1 MAMMIQRGRE
11 LIRIN
16 TQKNHIEY
24 STDGGRCWHS
34 RYTGSSCGS
43 FYDLFD
49 FGKELLCCCAKGIY
63 YSTDEG
69 RCWHSRY
76 TSSSCGKFQQLAADG
91 SRILATTEK
100 GLYYST
106 DGGRCWHK
114 R

>member
-1 MAMMIQRGRE
+1 MAVVVGTLATQGHLVALSMIF
-11 LIRIN
+11 L
-16 TQKNHIEY
+16 TLVKN
-24 STDGGRCWHS
+24 
-34 RYTGSSCGS
+34 
-43 FYDLFD
+43 FFVVVQ
-49 FGKELLCCCAKGIY
+49 KGIY

-76 TSSSCGKFQQLAADG
+76 TGSSCGKFQQLAADG